1 MELSPE
7 TGRLIEQNSLLIPNQ
22 KFLHLLP
29 NQIKSN
35 KQKLL
40 HKFSEVFLLTL
51 YYLIFHHKTYKLNS
65 QLELAQLSPSV

>member
-1 MELSPE
+1 MFVAGE
-7 TGRLIEQNSLLIPNQ
+7 I
-22 KFLHLLP
+22 
-29 NQIKSN
+29 

-65 QLELAQLSPSV
+65 QLELAQLSPSL